1 MGHASMADPVQ
12 ITFLG
17 GLGDIGRNCAAI
29 ECRGEVLLLDCG
41 VLFADEDMPGADFV
55 LPDLE
60 YLRDRADRIVG
71 CICTHGHEDHIGAL
85 SHALDWLSFPVF
97 ASPFTLGLVRHRLE
111 ERGVGDRTTL
121 TPISDG
127 DRIRIGSFDCEF
139 IPVTHSVPSG
149 LISAIRTPQG
159 VIMHSSDFKL
169 DLNPVDG
176 RRTDLAR
183 IGSIADGEGIRLLL
197 CDSTNSEVPGSSRS
211 ETEVGEVL
219 RGVFAAHPDRRLV
232 VAAFASHIH
241 RVQQVADA
249 AVESGRKVA
258 TLGLSMKRNF
268 ALARE
273 LGLLRLPDHC
283 VIDISEA
290 GRYPPGQVCVVST
303 GSQGETR
310 SALALAATGDSRWI
324 DICPDDTVVLSSSP
338 IPGNEARVARMINNL
353 VGRGAEVVHS
363 GQLDVHTSG
372 HGKQD
377 ELRTLHTVADPE
389 YFVPVHGEVR
399 HLMAHAALARQMG
412 MPDDRVVLA
421 RDGEQVELTDR
432 GLANRGLVTSGG
444 YFYVNGRLIES
455 GEEIFGDRSI
465 LGGQGVVT
473 VAVVVSRAERRLMA
487 LPRFES
493 RGWVGSDK
501 VRELDRAGAE
511 EVAAAVEDYLAGGE
525 DNGLE
530 RLVRRTA
537 GQFVNH
543 RTGRRPMIIP
553 VVIEI

>member
-1 MGHASMADPVQ
+1 MADPVQ

-41 VLFADEDMPGADFV
+41 VLFPDEDMPGADFV

-85 SHALDWLSFPVF
+85 PRALEWLSFPVY
-97 ASPFTLGLVRHRLE
+97 ASPFTLGLIRNRLE
-111 ERGVGDRTTL
+111 ERGMTDRTTL
-121 TPISDG
+121 IPIG
-127 DRIRIGSFDCEF
+127 DHDRVTIGSFDCEF

-159 VIMHSSDFKL
+159 VILHSSDFKL

-183 IGSIADGEGIRLLL
+183 IGAIAHDEGIRLLL
-197 CDSTNSEVPGSSRS
+197 CDSTNSEIPGSSRS

-219 RGVFAAHPDRRLV
+219 RGVFAAHPARRLV
-232 VAAFASHIH
+232 VAAFSSHIH
-241 RVQQVADA
+241 RIQQVADA

-268 ALARE
+268 ALARD
-273 LGLLRLPDHC
+273 LGLLRLPDHS
-283 VIDISEA
+283 VIDVAESEN
-290 GRYPPGQVCVVST
+290 YPPGQVCVVST

-324 DICPDDTVVLSSSP
+324 DIGSDDTVVLSSSP
-338 IPGNEARVARMINNL
+338 IPGNEARVSRMINNL
-353 VGRGAEVVHS
+353 IRRGAKVVHS
-363 GQLDVHTSG
+363 GQLEVHTTG

-389 YFVPVHGEVR
+389 FFVPVHGETR
-399 HLMAHAALARQMG
+399 HLAAHADLALKMG
-412 MPDDRVVLA
+412 MPSDRVVLA

-432 GLANRGLVTSGG
+432 GLANRGHVTSGD
-444 YFYVNGRLIES
+444 YFYVNGRLVES
-455 GEEIFGDRSI
+455 GRELFGERLI
-465 LGGQGVVT
+465 LGGQGVVN
-473 VAVVVSRAERRLMA
+473 VVVVLSRKEGRLLA
-487 LPRFES
+487 RPRFES
-493 RGWVGSDK
+493 KGWVGAESVQDL
-501 VRELDRAGAE
+501 EQAGVD
-511 EVAAAVEDYLAGGE
+511 EVVAAVEEHLASGE
-525 DNGLE
+525 KEGLE

-543 RTGRRPMIIP
+543 STGRRPMIVPII
-553 VVIEI
+553 IEI

>member
-1 MGHASMADPVQ
+1 MADPVQ

-29 ECRGEVLLLDCG
+29 ESRGEVLLLDCG
-41 VLFADEDMPGADFV
+41 VLFPDEDMPGAEFV

-60 YLRDRADRIVG
+60 YLRDKADRIVG

-85 SHALDWLSFPVF
+85 PRALEWLSFPVY
-97 ASPFTLGLVRHRLE
+97 ASPFTLGLIRNRLE
-111 ERGVGDRTTL
+111 EREVSDRATLVPIGDH
-121 TPISDG
+121 
-127 DRIRIGSFDCEF
+127 DRVTIGSFDCEF

-159 VIMHSSDFKL
+159 VILHSSDFKL

-183 IGSIADGEGIRLLL
+183 IGAIARDEGIRLLL
-197 CDSTNSEVPGSSRS
+197 CDSTNSEIPGSSRS

-232 VAAFASHIH
+232 VAAFSSHIH
-241 RVQQVADA
+241 RIQQVADA

-273 LGLLRLPDHC
+273 LGLLRLPDHA
-283 VIDISEA
+283 VIDVAESEH
-290 GRYPPGQVCVVST
+290 YPPGQLCVVST

-310 SALALAATGDSRWI
+310 SALAMAATGDSRWI
-324 DICPDDTVVLSSSP
+324 DIGPDDTVVLSSSP
-338 IPGNEARVARMINNL
+338 IPGNEVRVSRMINNL
-353 VGRGAEVVHS
+353 ICRGAKVVHS
-363 GQLDVHTSG
+363 GQLEVHTTG

-399 HLMAHAALARQMG
+399 HLAAHAELALKMG
-412 MPDDRVVLA
+412 MPPERVVLA
-421 RDGEQVELTDR
+421 RDGEQVELSDR
-432 GLANRGLVTSGG
+432 GLANRGQVTSGD
-444 YFYVNGRLIES
+444 YYYVNGQLIES
-455 GEEIFGDRSI
+455 DRELFSERFI
-465 LGGQGVVT
+465 LGGQGVVN
-473 VAVVVSRAERRLMA
+473 VVVVLSREEGRLLA
-487 LPRFES
+487 RPRLES
-493 RGWVGSDK
+493 KGWVGPGL
-501 VRELDRAGAE
+501 VRELEQAGAD
-511 EVAAAVEDYLAGGE
+511 EVAAVVEEYLESGE
-525 DNGLE
+525 GDGLE
-530 RLVRRTA
+530 RLVRRAA

-543 RTGRRPMIIP
+543 NTGRRPMIVPII
-553 VVIEI
+553 IEL

>member
-1 MGHASMADPVQ
+1 MAEAVQ

-29 ECRGEVLLLDCG
+29 ECGGEVLLLDCG
-41 VLFADEDMPGADFV
+41 VLFPDEEMPGADFV

-85 SHALDWLSFPVF
+85 SHALDWLSFPVY
-97 ASPFTLGLVRHRLE
+97 ASPFTLGLIRHRLE
-111 ERGVGDRTTL
+111 ERGAIDRTTL
-121 TPISDG
+121 MPIG
-127 DRIRIGSFDCEF
+127 DHDRLRIGSFDCEF

-159 VIMHSSDFKL
+159 VILHSSDFKL

-183 IGSIADGEGIRLLL
+183 IGSIARDEGVRLLL
-197 CDSTNSEVPGSSRS
+197 CDSTNSEIPGSSRS

-219 RGVFAAHPDRRLV
+219 RGVFSAHPDQRLV

-273 LGLLRLPDHC
+273 LGMLRLPDHA
-283 VIDISEA
+283 VIDVSECEH
-290 GRYPPGQVCVVST
+290 YPPGQVCVVAT

-310 SALALAATGDSRWI
+310 SALAMAATGDSRWI
-324 DICPDDTVVLSSSP
+324 NISSQDTVVLSSSP

-353 VGRGAEVVHS
+353 VRRGADVVHS
-363 GQLDVHTSG
+363 GQLDVHTTG

-389 YFVPVHGEVR
+389 YFVPVHGESR
-399 HLMAHAALARQMG
+399 HLAAHAALATGMG
-412 MPDDRVVLA
+412 MPSERVVLA
-421 RDGEQVELTDR
+421 CDGEQVELSDH
-432 GLANRGLVTSGG
+432 GLVNRGQVTTGD
-444 YFYVNGRLIES
+444 YYYVNGRLIES
-455 GEEIFGDRSI
+455 GQELFRERAI
-465 LGGQGVVT
+465 LGGQGVVN
-473 VAVVVSRAERRLMA
+473 VVVVLSRAEGRLLA
-487 LPRFES
+487 RPRFES
-493 RGWVGSDK
+493 RGWVGADK
-501 VRELDRAGAE
+501 IQDLELAGVG
-511 EVAAAVEDYLAGGE
+511 EVTAAVEDHLAGGGT
-525 DNGLE
+525 DGLA
-530 RLVRRTA
+530 RVVRRAA

-543 RTGRRPMIIP
+543 NTGRRPMIVP
-553 VVIEI
+553 VIIEV

>member
-1 MGHASMADPVQ
+1 MAEPVQ

-29 ECRGEVLLLDCG
+29 ECQGEVLLLDCG
-41 VLFADEDMPGADFV
+41 VLFPDEDMPGADFV

-85 SHALDWLSFPVF
+85 PRALEWLSFPVY
-97 ASPFTLGLVRHRLE
+97 ASQFTLGLIRNRLE
-111 ERGVGDRTTL
+111 ERGMSDRTTL
-121 TPISDG
+121 IPIG
-127 DRIRIGSFDCEF
+127 DHDRVRIGSFDCEF

-159 VIMHSSDFKL
+159 VILHSSDFKL

-183 IGSIADGEGIRLLL
+183 IGAIARDEGVRLLL
-197 CDSTNSEVPGSSRS
+197 CDSTNSEIPGSSRS
-211 ETEVGEVL
+211 ETDVGEVL
-219 RGVFAAHPDRRLV
+219 RGIFAAHPARRLV
-232 VAAFASHIH
+232 VASFSSHIH
-241 RVQQVADA
+241 RVQQVTDA
-249 AVESGRKVA
+249 AVDSGRKVA

-273 LGLLRLPDHC
+273 LGLLRLPDHA
-283 VIDISEA
+283 VIDVAEA
-290 GRYPPGQVCVVST
+290 ENYPPGQVCVVST

-324 DICPDDTVVLSSSP
+324 DIGSDDTVVLSSSP

-353 VGRGAEVVHS
+353 VCRGAKVVHS
-363 GQLDVHTSG
+363 GQLEVHTTG

-389 YFVPVHGEVR
+389 FFVPVHGEVR
-399 HLMAHAALARQMG
+399 HLAAHAELAMKMG
-412 MPDDRVVLA
+412 MPSDRVVQA
-421 RDGEQVELTDR
+421 RDGEQVELSDR
-432 GLANRGLVTSGG
+432 GLVNRGRVTSGD
-444 YFYVNGRLIES
+444 YYYVNGRLVGS
-455 GEEIFGDRSI
+455 GRELFGERLI
-465 LGGQGVVT
+465 LGGQGVVN
-473 VAVVVSRAERRLMA
+473 VVVVLSWDEGRLLA
-487 LPRFES
+487 RPRFES
-493 RGWVGSDK
+493 KGWVGPERVQDL
-501 VRELDRAGAE
+501 EQAGAD
-511 EVAAAVEDYLAGGE
+511 EVAAAVEEHLASGE
-525 DNGLE
+525 EGGLE
-530 RLVRRTA
+530 RLVRRAA

-543 RTGRRPMIIP
+543 STGRRPMIVP
-553 VVIEI
+553 VIVEI

>member
-1 MGHASMADPVQ
+1 MAEPVQ

-29 ECRGEVLLLDCG
+29 ESQGEVLLLDCG
-41 VLFADEDMPGADFV
+41 VLFPDEDMPGADFV

-85 SHALDWLSFPVF
+85 PRALEWLSFPVY
-97 ASPFTLGLVRHRLE
+97 ASPFTLGLIRNRLE
-111 ERGVGDRTTL
+111 ERGVSDRATLVPIGDH
-121 TPISDG
+121 
-127 DRIRIGSFDCEF
+127 DRLRIGSFDCEF

-159 VIMHSSDFKL
+159 VILHSSDFKL

-183 IGSIADGEGIRLLL
+183 IGAIASDEGIRLLL
-197 CDSTNSEVPGSSRS
+197 CDSTNSEIPGSSRS
-211 ETEVGEVL
+211 ESEIGEVL

-232 VAAFASHIH
+232 VAAFSSHIH
-241 RVQQVADA
+241 RIQQVADA

-273 LGLLRLPDHC
+273 LGLLRLPDHA
-283 VIDISEA
+283 VIEVSDAEH
-290 GRYPPGQVCVVST
+290 YHPGDVCVVST
-303 GSQGETR
+303 GSQGENR
-310 SALALAATGDSRWI
+310 SALAMAATGDSRWI
-324 DICPDDTVVLSSSP
+324 KIGPDDTVVLSSSP
-338 IPGNEARVARMINNL
+338 IPGNEARVSRMINNL
-353 VGRGAEVVHS
+353 VSRGAKVVHS
-363 GQLDVHTSG
+363 GQLEVHTTG

-399 HLMAHAALARQMG
+399 HLAAHAELALNMG
-412 MPDDRVVLA
+412 MPSDRVILA
-421 RDGEQVELTDR
+421 RDGEQVELSDR
-432 GLANRGLVTSGG
+432 GLANRGQVTSGD
-444 YFYVNGRLIES
+444 YYYVNGQLIES
-455 GEEIFGDRSI
+455 GRELFSERSI
-465 LGGQGVVT
+465 LGGQGVVN
-473 VAVVVSRAERRLMA
+473 VVVVLSREEGRLLA
-487 LPRFES
+487 RPRVES
-493 RGWVGSDK
+493 KGWVGGDL
-501 VRELDRAGAE
+501 VREFEYAAAD
-511 EVAAAVEDYLAGGE
+511 EVEAAVEEYLASGE
-525 DNGLE
+525 DDGLE
-530 RLVRRTA
+530 RLVRRAA

-543 RTGRRPMIIP
+543 NTGRRPMIVPII
-553 VVIEI
+553 IEL

>member
-1 MGHASMADPVQ
+1 MADPVQ

-41 VLFADEDMPGADFV
+41 VLFPDEDMPGADFV

-60 YLRDRADRIVG
+60 YLRDRSERIVG

-85 SHALDWLSFPVF
+85 PHALEWLSFPVY
-97 ASPFTLGLVRHRLE
+97 ASPFTLGLIRNRLE
-111 ERGVGDRTTL
+111 ERGAVDRTTL
-121 TPISDG
+121 IPIGDH
-127 DRIRIGSFDCEF
+127 DRIRVGSFDCEF

-159 VIMHSSDFKL
+159 VILHSSDFKL

-183 IGSIADGEGIRLLL
+183 IGAIARDEGVRLLL
-197 CDSTNSEVPGSSRS
+197 CDSTNSEIPGSSRS
-211 ETEVGEVL
+211 ETEVGAVL

-273 LGLLRLPDHC
+273 LGLLRLPDHA
-283 VIDISEA
+283 VIDVSDAEH
-290 GRYPPGQVCVVST
+290 YPPGQVCVVAT

-310 SALALAATGDSRWI
+310 SALAVAATGDSRWI
-324 DICPDDTVVLSSSP
+324 DIGPDDTVVLSSTP

-353 VGRGAEVVHS
+353 VDRGAEVVHS
-363 GQLDVHTSG
+363 GQLEVHTSG

-377 ELRTLHTVADPE
+377 ELRTLHAVADPE
-389 YFVPVHGEVR
+389 FFVPVHGELR
-399 HLMAHAALARQMG
+399 HLFAHADLAMKMG
-412 MPDDRVVLA
+412 LPSDQVVLA
-421 RDGEQVELTDR
+421 RDGEQIELSDG
-432 GLANRGLVTSGG
+432 GLGNRGKVTSGDY
-444 YFYVNGRLIES
+444 YFVNGRLIENDRGLFS
-455 GEEIFGDRSI
+455 ERSI
-465 LGGQGVVT
+465 LGGQGVVN
-473 VAVVVSRAERRLMA
+473 VVVVVDRAVGRLLA
-487 LPRFES
+487 QPRFES
-493 RGWVGSDK
+493 RGWVGAETLK
-501 VRELDRAGAE
+501 ELESLGAD
-511 EVAAAVEDYLAGGE
+511 EVAAVVEEYLASGG
-525 DNGLE
+525 DDDME
-530 RLVRRTA
+530 RLVRRAA

-543 RTGRRPMIIP
+543 NTGRRPMIVP
-553 VVIEI
+553 VIIEF

>member
-1 MGHASMADPVQ
+1 MAEAVQ

-29 ECRGEVLLLDCG
+29 ECGGEVLLLDCG
-41 VLFADEDMPGADFV
+41 VLFPDEDMPGADFV

-85 SHALDWLSFPVF
+85 SHALDWLSFPVY
-97 ASPFTLGLVRHRLE
+97 ASPFTLGLIRHRLE
-111 ERGVGDRTTL
+111 ERGAIDRTTL
-121 TPISDG
+121 MPIG
-127 DRIRIGSFDCEF
+127 DHDRLRIGSFDCEF

-159 VIMHSSDFKL
+159 VILHSSDFKL

-176 RRTDLAR
+176 RRTDLTR
-183 IGSIADGEGIRLLL
+183 IGSIARDEGVRLLL
-197 CDSTNSEVPGSSRS
+197 CDSTNSEIPGSSRS

-219 RGVFAAHPDRRLV
+219 RGVFSAHPDQRLV

-273 LGLLRLPDHC
+273 LGMLRLPDHA
-283 VIDISEA
+283 VIDVSECEH
-290 GRYPPGQVCVVST
+290 YPPGQVCVVAT

-310 SALALAATGDSRWI
+310 SALAMAATGDSRWI
-324 DICPDDTVVLSSSP
+324 NISSQDTVVLSSSP

-353 VGRGAEVVHS
+353 VRRGADVVHS
-363 GQLDVHTSG
+363 GQLDVHTTG

-389 YFVPVHGEVR
+389 YFVPVHGESR
-399 HLMAHAALARQMG
+399 HLAAHAALATGMG
-412 MPDDRVVLA
+412 MPSERVVLA
-421 RDGEQVELTDR
+421 CDGEQVELSDH
-432 GLANRGLVTSGG
+432 GLVNRGQVTTGD
-444 YFYVNGRLIES
+444 YYYVNGRLIES
-455 GEEIFGDRSI
+455 GQELFRERAI
-465 LGGQGVVT
+465 LGGQGVVN
-473 VAVVVSRAERRLMA
+473 VVVVLSRAEGRLLA
-487 LPRFES
+487 PPRFES
-493 RGWVGSDK
+493 RGWVGADK
-501 VRELDRAGAE
+501 IQDLELAGVG
-511 EVAAAVEDYLAGGE
+511 EVTAAVEDHLAGGE
-525 DNGLE
+525 TDGLA
-530 RLVRRTA
+530 RVVRRAA

-543 RTGRRPMIIP
+543 NTGRRPMIVP
-553 VVIEI
+553 VIIEV

>member
-1 MGHASMADPVQ
+1 MADPVR

-29 ECRGEVLLLDCG
+29 ECGGEVLLLDCG
-41 VLFADEDMPGADFV
+41 VLFPHEDMPGADFV
-55 LPDLE
+55 LPDLD
-60 YLRDRADRIVG
+60 YLLDRADRIVG

-85 SHALDWLSFPVF
+85 SHALGRLSFPVY
-97 ASPFTLGLVRHRLE
+97 ASPFTLGLIRHRLE
-111 ERGVGDRTTL
+111 ERGVVDQTDLIPIGDN
-121 TPISDG
+121 
-127 DRIRIGSFDCEF
+127 DRLRIGSFDCEF

-159 VIMHSSDFKL
+159 VILHSSDFKL

-183 IGSIADGEGIRLLL
+183 IGAIARDEGVRLLL
-197 CDSTNSEVPGSSRS
+197 CDSTNSEIPGSSRS

-219 RGVFAAHPDRRLV
+219 RGVFAAHPARRLV

-241 RVQQVADA
+241 RVQQVVDA
-249 AVESGRKVA
+249 AVDSGRKVA
-258 TLGLSMKRNF
+258 SLGLSMKRNF

-273 LGLLRLPDHC
+273 LGLLRVPDHA
-283 VIDISEA
+283 VIDVTQA
-290 GRYPPGQVCVVST
+290 GSYPPGHVCVVST

-324 DICPDDTVVLSSSP
+324 DIGPEDTVVLSSSP
-338 IPGNEARVARMINNL
+338 IPGNEARVSRMINNL
-353 VGRGAEVVHS
+353 VRRGAEVVHS
-363 GQLDVHTSG
+363 GQVEVHTTG

-389 YFVPVHGEVR
+389 YFVPVHGESR
-399 HLMAHAALARQMG
+399 HLAAHAALAVEMG
-412 MPDDRVVLA
+412 MPADRVVLA
-421 RDGEQVELTDR
+421 RDGEQVELNDQGLINR
-432 GLANRGLVTSGG
+432 GLATSGD
-444 YFYVNGRLIES
+444 YLYVNGRLVER
-455 GEEIFGDRSI
+455 GEELFEARSI

-473 VAVVVSRAERRLMA
+473 VVVTVCRAEGRLMA
-487 LPRFES
+487 RPRFES
-493 RGWVGSDK
+493 RGWVGADK
-501 VRELDRAGAE
+501 LRDLEQGGAD
-511 EVAAAVEDYLAGGE
+511 EVAAAVEKHLASGE
-525 DNGLE
+525 RNGLE

-543 RTGRRPMIIP
+543 NTGRRPMIVP
-553 VVIEI
+553 VVIEL

>member
-1 MGHASMADPVQ
+1 MADPVQ

-41 VLFADEDMPGADFV
+41 VLFPDEDMPGADFV

-60 YLRDRADRIVG
+60 YLRERADRIVG

-85 SHALDWLSFPVF
+85 PRALDWLSFPVY
-97 ASPFTLGLVRHRLE
+97 ASRFTLGLIRNRLE
-111 ERGVGDRTTL
+111 ERGVVDRTSL
-121 TPISDG
+121 NPIDDH

-159 VIMHSSDFKL
+159 VILHSSDFKL

-176 RRTDLAR
+176 RRTGLAR
-183 IGSIADGEGIRLLL
+183 IGAISDDEGVRLLL
-197 CDSTNSEVPGSSRS
+197 CDSTNSEIPGSSRS
-211 ETEVGEVL
+211 ESEVGEVL
-219 RGVFAAHPDRRLV
+219 RGVFAAHPARRLV
-232 VAAFASHIH
+232 VAAFSSHIH
-241 RVQQVADA
+241 RVQQVVDA

-273 LGLLRLPDHC
+273 LGLLHMPDHAF
-283 VIDISEA
+283 IDVSEA
-290 GRYPPGQVCVVST
+290 EHYPPEQVCVVAT

-310 SALALAATGDSRWI
+310 SALAMAATGDSRWI
-324 DICPDDTVVLSSSP
+324 DIGPDDTVVLSSSP

-353 VGRGAEVVHS
+353 MSRGANVVHS
-363 GQLDVHTSG
+363 GQLEVHTSG

-399 HLMAHAALARQMG
+399 HLFAHADLAVSMG
-412 MPDDRVVLA
+412 MPSDRVVIA
-421 RDGEQVELTDR
+421 RDGEQVELSDR
-432 GLANRGLVTSGG
+432 GLANRGQVTSGDY
-444 YFYVNGRLIES
+444 YFVNGRLIEN
-455 GEEIFGDRSI
+455 GQELFRERSI

-473 VAVVVSRAERRLMA
+473 VVVALSRDEGRLLA
-487 LPRFES
+487 HPRFES
-493 RGWVGSDK
+493 RGWVGADK
-501 VRELDRAGAE
+501 VWELEQAGAD
-511 EVAAAVEDYLAGGE
+511 EVAAAVEEHLASGNE
-525 DNGLE
+525 DSLE
-530 RLVRRTA
+530 RLVRRAA

-543 RTGRRPMIIP
+543 NTGRRPTIVPII
-553 VVIEI
+553 IEF

>member
-1 MGHASMADPVQ
+1 MPEPVQ

-29 ECRGEVLLLDCG
+29 ECGGELLLLDCG
-41 VLFADEDMPGADFV
+41 VLFPDEDMPGADFV

-85 SHALDWLSFPVF
+85 SYALERLSFPIY
-97 ASPFTLGLVRHRLE
+97 ASPFTLGLIRHRLE
-111 ERGVGDRTTL
+111 ERGVIDRTTL
-121 TPISDG
+121 IPIGDH
-127 DRIRIGSFDCEF
+127 DRISIGSFDCEF

-159 VIMHSSDFKL
+159 VVLHSSDFKL

-183 IGSIADGEGIRLLL
+183 IGAIACDEGVRLLL
-197 CDSTNSEVPGSSRS
+197 CDSTNSEIPGSTRS
-211 ETEVGEVL
+211 ESEVGEVL

-232 VAAFASHIH
+232 VAAFASHVH

-268 ALARE
+268 ALGRG
-273 LGLLRLPDHC
+273 LGLLRVPDHA
-283 VIDISEA
+283 VIDVSEA

-324 DICPDDTVVLSSSP
+324 DIGPDDTVVLSSSP
-338 IPGNEARVARMINNL
+338 IPGNEARVSRMINNL
-353 VGRGAEVVHS
+353 VRRGADVVHS

-389 YFVPVHGEVR
+389 YFTPVHGETR
-399 HLMAHAALARQMG
+399 HLAAHAALAVDMG
-412 MPDDRVVLA
+412 MADDRVVLA
-421 RDGEQVELTDR
+421 RDGDQVELSDR
-432 GLANRGLVTSGG
+432 GLANRGAVTSGD
-444 YFYVNGRLIES
+444 YLYVHGRFVES
-455 GEEIFGDRSI
+455 GREVFGDRSI

-473 VAVVVSRAERRLMA
+473 VVVAVSRDTGRLVGR
-487 LPRFES
+487 PRFES
-493 RGWVGSDK
+493 RGWVGPDK
-501 VRELDRAGAE
+501 LRKLERAGAD
-511 EVAAAVEDYLAGGE
+511 EVAAAVEDHIASGGG
-525 DNGLE
+525 DGLE
-530 RLVRRTA
+530 RAVRRAA

-543 RTGRRPMIIP
+543 NTGRRPMIVP
-553 VVIEI
+553 VVIEV

>member
-1 MGHASMADPVQ
+1 MADPVQ

-29 ECRGEVLLLDCG
+29 ESGGEVLLLDCG
-41 VLFADEDMPGADFV
+41 VLFPDEDMPGAEFV

-60 YLRDRADRIVG
+60 YLRDKADRIVG

-85 SHALDWLSFPVF
+85 PRALEWLSFPVY
-97 ASPFTLGLVRHRLE
+97 ASPFTLGLIRNRLE
-111 ERGVGDRTTL
+111 ERAVSDRATLVPIGDH
-121 TPISDG
+121 
-127 DRIRIGSFDCEF
+127 DRVRIGSFDCEF

-159 VIMHSSDFKL
+159 VILHSSDFKL

-183 IGSIADGEGIRLLL
+183 IGAIARDEGVRLLL
-197 CDSTNSEVPGSSRS
+197 CDSTNSEIPGSSRS
-211 ETEVGEVL
+211 ETEIGEVL

-232 VAAFASHIH
+232 VAAFSSHIH
-241 RVQQVADA
+241 RIQQVADA

-273 LGLLRLPDHC
+273 LGLLRLPDHA
-283 VIDISEA
+283 VIDVAESE
-290 GRYPPGQVCVVST
+290 RYPPGQLCVVST

-310 SALALAATGDSRWI
+310 SALAMAATGDSRWI
-324 DICPDDTVVLSSSP
+324 DIGPDDTVVLSSSP
-338 IPGNEARVARMINNL
+338 IPGNEVRVSRMINNL
-353 VGRGAEVVHS
+353 ICRGAKVVHS
-363 GQLDVHTSG
+363 GQLEVHTTG

-399 HLMAHAALARQMG
+399 HLAAHAELALNMG
-412 MPDDRVVLA
+412 MASDRVILA
-421 RDGEQVELTDR
+421 RDGEQVELSDR
-432 GLANRGLVTSGG
+432 GLANRGQVTSGD
-444 YFYVNGRLIES
+444 YYYVNGQLIER
-455 GEEIFGDRSI
+455 DRELFSERFI
-465 LGGQGVVT
+465 LGGQGVVN
-473 VAVVVSRAERRLMA
+473 VVVVLSREEGRLLA
-487 LPRFES
+487 RPRLES
-493 RGWVGSDK
+493 KGWVGPDL
-501 VRELDRAGAE
+501 VRELEQAGAD
-511 EVAAAVEDYLAGGE
+511 EVAAVVEEYLESGE
-525 DNGLE
+525 GDGLE
-530 RLVRRTA
+530 RLVRRAA

-543 RTGRRPMIIP
+543 NTGRRPMIVPII
-553 VVIEI
+553 VEV

>member
-1 MGHASMADPVQ
+1 MAEAVQ

-29 ECRGEVLLLDCG
+29 ECGGEVLLLDCG
-41 VLFADEDMPGADFV
+41 VLFPDEDMPGADFV

-60 YLRDRADRIVG
+60 YLRDRIDRIVG

-85 SHALDWLSFPVF
+85 SHALDWLSFPVY
-97 ASPFTLGLVRHRLE
+97 ASPFTLGLISHRLE
-111 ERGVGDRTTL
+111 ERGAIDRTTL
-121 TPISDG
+121 IPIGDH

-159 VIMHSSDFKL
+159 VILHSSDFKL

-183 IGSIADGEGIRLLL
+183 IGAIARDEGVRLLL
-197 CDSTNSEVPGSSRS
+197 CDSTNSEIPGSSRS
-211 ETEVGEVL
+211 ETKVGEVL
-219 RGVFAAHPDRRLV
+219 RGVFAANPDHRLV
-232 VAAFASHIH
+232 VAAFSSHIH

-273 LGLLRLPDHC
+273 LGLLRLPDHA
-283 VIDISEA
+283 VIDVSESE
-290 GRYPPGQVCVVST
+290 RYPPGQVCVVAT

-310 SALALAATGDSRWI
+310 SALAMAATGDSRWI
-324 DICPDDTVVLSSSP
+324 NLGPEDTVVLSSSP

-353 VGRGAEVVHS
+353 VRRGAEVVHS
-363 GQLDVHTSG
+363 GQLEVHTSG

-389 YFVPVHGEVR
+389 YFVPVHGESR
-399 HLMAHAALARQMG
+399 HLAAHAVLATEMG
-412 MPDDRVVLA
+412 MPPDRVVLA
-421 RDGEQVELTDR
+421 RDGEQVELSDR
-432 GLANRGLVTSGG
+432 GLANRGQVTSGD
-444 YFYVNGRLIES
+444 YYYVNGRLIES
-455 GEEIFGDRSI
+455 GRELFSDRSI
-465 LGGQGVVT
+465 LGGQGVVN
-473 VAVVVSRAERRLMA
+473 VVVVLSRAEGSLLAR
-487 LPRFES
+487 PRFES
-493 RGWVGSDK
+493 KGWVGADK
-501 VRELDRAGAE
+501 VQDLELAGAD
-511 EVAAAVEDYLAGGE
+511 EVAAAVEEHLAFGE
-525 DNGLE
+525 ADGLE
-530 RLVRRTA
+530 RVVRRAA

-543 RTGRRPMIIP
+543 NTGRRPMIVPII
-553 VVIEI
+553 IEV

>member
-1 MGHASMADPVQ
+1 MADPVQ

-29 ECRGEVLLLDCG
+29 ESGGEVLLLDCG
-41 VLFADEDMPGADFV
+41 VLFPDEDMPGAEFV

-60 YLRDRADRIVG
+60 YLRDKADRIVG

-85 SHALDWLSFPVF
+85 PRALEWLSFPVY
-97 ASPFTLGLVRHRLE
+97 ASPFTLGLIRNRLE
-111 ERGVGDRTTL
+111 EREVSDRATLVPIGDH
-121 TPISDG
+121 
-127 DRIRIGSFDCEF
+127 DRVRIGSFDCEF

-159 VIMHSSDFKL
+159 VILHSSDFKL

-183 IGSIADGEGIRLLL
+183 IGAIAHDEGIRLLL
-197 CDSTNSEVPGSSRS
+197 CDSTNSEIPGSSRS
-211 ETEVGEVL
+211 ETEIGEVL

-232 VAAFASHIH
+232 VAAFSSHIH
-241 RVQQVADA
+241 RIQQVADA

-273 LGLLRLPDHC
+273 LGLLRLPDHA
-283 VIDISEA
+283 VIDVAESEH
-290 GRYPPGQVCVVST
+290 YPPGQLCVVST

-310 SALALAATGDSRWI
+310 SALAMAATGDSRWI
-324 DICPDDTVVLSSSP
+324 DIGPDDTVVLSSSP
-338 IPGNEARVARMINNL
+338 IPGNEVRVSRMINNL
-353 VGRGAEVVHS
+353 ICRGAKVVHS
-363 GQLDVHTSG
+363 GQLEVHTTG

-399 HLMAHAALARQMG
+399 HLAAHAELALNMG
-412 MPDDRVVLA
+412 MASDRVILA
-421 RDGEQVELTDR
+421 RDGEQVELSDR
-432 GLANRGLVTSGG
+432 GLANRGQVTSGD
-444 YFYVNGRLIES
+444 YYYVNGQLIER
-455 GEEIFGDRSI
+455 DRELFSERFI
-465 LGGQGVVT
+465 LGGQGVVN
-473 VAVVVSRAERRLMA
+473 VVVVLSRG
-487 LPRFES
+487 ES
-493 RGWVGSDK
+493 RLLARPRLESKGWVGPDL
-501 VRELDRAGAE
+501 VRELEQAGAD
-511 EVAAAVEDYLAGGE
+511 EVAAVVEEYLESGE
-525 DNGLE
+525 GDGLE

-543 RTGRRPMIIP
+543 NTGRRPMIVPII
-553 VVIEI
+553 IEL

>member
-1 MGHASMADPVQ
+1 MDDPVK

-41 VLFADEDMPGADFV
+41 VLFPDEDMPGADFV

-60 YLRDRADRIVG
+60 YLRDRSDRIVG

-85 SHALDWLSFPVF
+85 PHALEWLSFPVY
-97 ASPFTLGLVRHRLE
+97 ASPFTLGLISHRLE
-111 ERGVGDRTTL
+111 ERGVAHRTTL
-121 TPISDG
+121 IPIG
-127 DRIRIGSFDCEF
+127 DHDRVRIGSFDCEF

-149 LISAIRTPQG
+149 LMSAIRTPQG
-159 VIMHSSDFKL
+159 VILHSSDFKL

-183 IGSIADGEGIRLLL
+183 IGAIARGEGVRLLL

-219 RGVFAAHPDRRLV
+219 RGVFAAHPGRRLV

-241 RVQQVADA
+241 RLQQVADA
-249 AVESGRKVA
+249 AVETGRKVA

-273 LGLLRLPDHC
+273 LGLLRLPDHA
-283 VIDISEA
+283 VIDVSEA
-290 GRYPPGQVCVVST
+290 EHHPPGRVCVVST

-310 SALALAATGDSRWI
+310 SALAMAATGDSRWI
-324 DICPDDTVVLSSSP
+324 DIGAADTVVLSSSP

-353 VGRGAEVVHS
+353 VRRGARVVHS
-363 GQLDVHTSG
+363 GQVDVHTTG

-389 YFVPVHGEVR
+389 YFVPVHGESR
-399 HLMAHAALARQMG
+399 HLAAHAALAIEMG
-412 MPDDRVVLA
+412 MPPDRVVLA
-421 RDGEQVELTDR
+421 RDGEQVELGGH
-432 GLANRGLVTSGG
+432 GLANRGKTTSGD
-444 YFYVNGRLIES
+444 YYYANGHVVES
-455 GEEIFGDRSI
+455 GRELFAERSI
-465 LGGQGVVT
+465 LGSHGVVS
-473 VAVVVSRAERRLMA
+473 VVVVLSRAEGRLLA
-487 LPRFES
+487 RPRVLGK
-493 RGWVGSDK
+493 GWVGADSLVDLEK
-501 VRELDRAGAE
+501 AGAD
-511 EVAAAVEDYLAGGE
+511 EVAAAVEEHLASGQGC
-525 DNGLE
+525 GLE
-530 RLVRRTA
+530 RVVRRAA

-543 RTGRRPMIIP
+543 STGRRPMIVPII
-553 VVIEI
+553 IEV

>member
-1 MGHASMADPVQ
+1 MAEPVQ

-41 VLFADEDMPGADFV
+41 VLFPDEDMPGADFV

-85 SHALDWLSFPVF
+85 SYALEWLSFPIY
-97 ASPFTLGLVRHRLE
+97 ASPFTLGLISNRLE
-111 ERGVGDRTTL
+111 ERGVSDRTTL
-121 TPISDG
+121 NPISDH
-127 DRIRIGSFDCEF
+127 DRVRIGSFDCEF

-149 LISAIRTPQG
+149 LISAVRTPQG
-159 VIMHSSDFKL
+159 VILHSSDFKL

-183 IGSIADGEGIRLLL
+183 IGGIARDEGVRLLL
-197 CDSTNSEVPGSSRS
+197 CDSTNSEIPGSSRS

-219 RGVFAAHPDRRLV
+219 RGVFAAHPARRLV
-232 VAAFASHIH
+232 VAAFSSHIH

-273 LGLLRLPDHC
+273 LGLLRLPDHA
-283 VIDISEA
+283 VIDVSESEH
-290 GRYPPGQVCVVST
+290 YPPGQVCVVST

-310 SALALAATGDSRWI
+310 SALAMAATGDSRWI
-324 DICPDDTVVLSSSP
+324 DISADDTVVLSSSP

-353 VGRGAEVVHS
+353 VRRGATVVHS
-363 GQLDVHTSG
+363 GQREVHTTG

-389 YFVPVHGEVR
+389 YFVPVHGEIR
-399 HLMAHAALARQMG
+399 HLTAHADLAVKMG
-412 MPDDRVVLA
+412 MPSDRVVIA
-421 RDGEQVELTDR
+421 YDGEQVELSDQ
-432 GLANRGLVTSGG
+432 GLVNRGEVTTGG
-444 YFYVNGRLIES
+444 YYYVNGRLIENGRELFS
-455 GEEIFGDRSI
+455 ERSI
-465 LGGQGVVT
+465 LGDQGVVQ
-473 VAVVVSRAERRLMA
+473 VVVALSRDEGRL
-487 LPRFES
+487 LTRPRFVS
-493 RGWVGSDK
+493 KGWVGANRVQDL
-501 VRELDRAGAE
+501 EQAGAD
-511 EVAAAVEDYLAGGE
+511 EVAAAVEEYLASGE
-525 DNGLE
+525 DAGLE

-543 RTGRRPMIIP
+543 NTGRRPMIVPII
-553 VVIEI
+553 IEL

>member
-1 MGHASMADPVQ
+1 MAQAVQ

-29 ECRGEVLLLDCG
+29 ECGGEVLLLDCG
-41 VLFADEDMPGADFV
+41 VLFPDEDMPGADFV

-60 YLRDRADRIVG
+60 YLRDRVDRIVG

-85 SHALDWLSFPVF
+85 SHALDWLSFPVY
-97 ASPFTLGLVRHRLE
+97 ASPFTLGLIRHRLE
-111 ERGVGDRTTL
+111 ERGAIDRTAL
-121 TPISDG
+121 IPIG
-127 DRIRIGSFDCEF
+127 DHERFGIGSFDCEF

-159 VIMHSSDFKL
+159 VILHSSDFKL

-176 RRTDLAR
+176 RRTDLGR
-183 IGSIADGEGIRLLL
+183 IGAIARDEGVRLLL
-197 CDSTNSEVPGSSRS
+197 CDSTNSEIPGSSRS

-219 RGVFAAHPDRRLV
+219 RGVFAAHLDRRLV

-273 LGLLRLPDHC
+273 LGLLRLPDHA
-283 VIDISEA
+283 VVDVSESE
-290 GRYPPGQVCVVST
+290 RYPPGQMCVVAT

-310 SALALAATGDSRWI
+310 SALAMAATGDSRWI
-324 DICPDDTVVLSSSP
+324 DIGPDDTVVLSSSP

-353 VGRGAEVVHS
+353 VRRGAGVVHS
-363 GQLDVHTSG
+363 GQLEVHTTG

-389 YFVPVHGEVR
+389 YFVPVHGESR
-399 HLMAHAALARQMG
+399 HLAAHAALAIEMG
-412 MPDDRVVLA
+412 MPPDRVVLA
-421 RDGEQVELTDR
+421 RDGEQVELSDH
-432 GLANRGLVTSGG
+432 GLANRGQVTSGD
-444 YFYVNGRLIES
+444 YYYVNGRLIES
-455 GEEIFGDRSI
+455 GQELFRERSI
-465 LGGQGVVT
+465 LGGQGVVN
-473 VAVVVSRAERRLMA
+473 VVVVLSRAEGRLLA
-487 LPRFES
+487 RPRFES
-493 RGWVGSDK
+493 KGWVGADK
-501 VRELDRAGAE
+501 VQDLELAGAD
-511 EVAAAVEDYLAGGE
+511 EVAAAVEEHLASGE
-525 DNGLE
+525 WDGLE
-530 RLVRRTA
+530 RVVRRAA

-543 RTGRRPMIIP
+543 NTGRRPMIVP
-553 VVIEI
+553 VVIKV